1 VTKVRKGNKVK
12 RKAKRKVAEEKL
24 SSQASLMMKH
34 PMECCLCDAPFVR
47 TKETV
52 LTWQVTVN
60 AERVRLTCPKCSAL
74 VEKTI
79 GRYNEK

>member
-1 VTKVRKGNKVK
+1 MKKLRKVN
-12 RKAKRKVAEEKL
+12 KAKRKETRKAVEERL
-24 SSQASLMMKH
+24 ASQASLMMKH
-34 PMECCLCDAPFVR
+34 PKECCLCDAPFVR

-60 AERVRLTCPKCSAL
+60 AERVRLTCPQCSAL